1 MEIKKMVS
9 ICKSMDCSGLLREP
23 FVVSSRNYTKS
34 SCLGNVLF
42 KFKTRIYLPGRGFPN
57 RSYQDACRLA
67 QGNQGRY
74 GPFGLIQCVQGGK
87 ETFLSMKTSPRQP
100 RVERETHRQVSF
112 SGFHFSIFHRWTTP
126 ATFMWET
133 PGDSYTIT

>member
-42 KFKTRIYLPGRGFPN
+42 KFKTRIYLPGRGFPIKVTKM
-57 RSYQDACRLA
+57 LA
-67 QGNQGRY
+67 VSHRGIRGRN
-74 GPFGLIQCVQGGK
+74 GPFGLIKGVQGGE
-87 ETFLSMKTSPRQP
+87 ETFLSIKTSPRVKQ
-100 RVERETHRQVSF
+100 ETHRQVSF
-112 SGFHFSIFHRWTTP
+112 SGFHFSIFRRWTTP